1 MTLVI
6 LAAGMGSRFGGL
18 KQLQPVDDNNCYI
31 IDYSIYDAIKAG
43 FTKIVF
49 VIKREN
55 YEIFKETI
63 GDRISGLVEVCYAFQ
78 ENDNLE
84 KYIKEKAN
92 RSKPFGTAHALYC
105 AKDYIDGSFGLISA
119 DDFYGRGSFEILFD
133 SLKRGECSTIGY
145 KIKNT
150 MSENGSVKRG
160 ICFSE
165 NGFLTENND
174 YVIEKKD
181 GVIKAK
187 SLVNHSVIEISEDQN
202 VSMLMYGL
210 DYSVIEYI
218 EDNFENFFNENKDNL
233 DACEYLLPNVLTE
246 MINEE
251 KIKIKLIPTKEK
263 WMGVTYKEDL
273 KNLTDYL
280 KKLKNQEIYPE
291 VLYKKDR

>member
-31 IDYSIYDAIKAG
+31 IDYSVYDAIKAG

-55 YEIFKETI
+55 YELFKETI
-63 GDRISGLVEVCYAFQ
+63 GNRISDFVEVCYAFQ
-78 ENDNLE
+78 ENDNLKQYINE
-84 KYIKEKAN
+84 KIN
-92 RSKPFGTAHALYC
+92 RNKPFGTAHALYC
-105 AKDYIDGSFGLISA
+105 AKDYIDGAFGIISA
-119 DDFYGRGSFEILFD
+119 DDFYGRGSFRLLFD

-174 YVIEKKD
+174 YVVEKKD
-181 GVIKAK
+181 GVINAK
-187 SLVNHSVIEISEDQN
+187 SLVDDSVIEINDDQN

-210 DYSVIEYI
+210 NYSVIEYI
-218 EDNFENFFNENKDNL
+218 ENNFSKFFKENEDKIDT
-233 DACEYLLPNVLTE
+233 CEYLLPTVLTS
-246 MINEE
+246 MINED

-273 KNLTDYL
+273 KTLKDYL
-280 KKLKNQEIYPE
+280 DDLKKKNIYPE
-291 VLYKKDR
+291 VLYKKDH